1 VVAVGGRL
9 LATMK
14 TTYQEMLKTASF
26 LIESESVHDPDLS
39 EFKRGVLNI
48 LAEMFAIEDMETS
61 VRMEI
66 IKQDLEW

>member
-1 VVAVGGRL
+1 
-9 LATMK
+9 
-14 TTYQEMLKTASF
+14 MLKTASF
-26 LIESESVHDPDLS
+26 LIEPESVNDPDLL

-48 LAEMFAIEDMETS
+48 LAEMFALEGMETS